1 MRVLRSLKD
10 QGLYPKSRQSK
21 KLGRRFNRMFSKD
34 DLDSMEGSVQD
45 METTVSSSD
54 FSVGD
59 IALLNDGKAKIPK
72 KKPKGMQESKDFQ
85 EPRSEE
91 EPDDEDIEESEEE
104 TRLVPFRAPSPGD
117 FFSFLLIFWFMQ
129 SSSFACPA
137 RMILLCCSIQYC
149 YHCRMHVV
157 LLHHGNMTTVP
168 CM

>member
-1 MRVLRSLKD
+1 
-10 QGLYPKSRQSK
+10 
-21 KLGRRFNRMFSKD
+21 
-34 DLDSMEGSVQD
+34 MEGSVQD

-117 FFSFLLIFWFMQ
+117 FFSFLLVFWFYAIFLVCMSCQ
-129 SSSFACPA
+129 NDFVMLFYS
-137 RMILLCCSIQYC
+137 ILLPLSHARCVAPSWQYD
-149 YHCRMHVV
+149 HCPLHVMLMLV
-157 LLHHGNMTTVP
+157 IVT
-168 CM
+168 CMSC